1 MTGYT
6 HTQQLRTKE
15 GKKERKNERKNERT
29 KERKKIRYIIT
40 LTLCILLEHLCMQQ
54 VCVLTKRNTI
64 LKATNHQF
72 SNESCNHIFTWI
84 PLALA
89 KDCLTALNTSPTTYD
104 EPRKWTQV
112 TIKHILIQIL
122 LFWPLEVKKA
132 KLCCGVGMHIRL
144 VNMPVVF

>member
-1 MTGYT
+1 
-6 HTQQLRTKE
+6 
-15 GKKERKNERKNERT
+15 
-29 KERKKIRYIIT
+29 
-40 LTLCILLEHLCMQQ
+40 MQQ

-64 LKATNHQF
+64 LKATNHQYT
-72 SNESCNHIFTWI
+72 NESCNRIITWI

-89 KDCLTALNTSPTTYD
+89 KDCLRALNTSPTTYD

-132 KLCCGVGMHIRL
+132 RLCCGVGMHIRL